1 MSQVK
6 QGDTVQLHY
15 TGRLQNGVVFDTS
28 RSRHP
33 LQFKVG
39 TGQVIE
45 GFEQAVLGMAVG
57 QSKTTVVPIDQAY
70 GPRREELV
78 VTMQR
83 NQLPEG
89 LDPKVGQRLEFTQTD
104 DKVVLA
110 TVMAETESTL
120 TVDTNHPLA
129 GNVLTFDIELINIL

>member
-28 RSRHP
+28 RVRQP
-33 LQFKVG
+33 LQFTVG
-39 TGQVIE
+39 KGLVID
-45 GFEQAVLGMAVG
+45 GFDQAVIGMTVG
-57 QSKTTVVPIDQAY
+57 QSKTAVIPMEQAY

-83 NQLPEG
+83 SQLPAG

-110 TVMAETESTL
+110 TVLAETDSTL

-129 GNVLTFDIELINIL
+129 GNVLTFDIELINII